1 MRFHQLIESAGG
13 WATRVREVVF
23 SNPFVEIHRVQMVSP
38 TRTDPFEWTVCHRK
52 AGVCV
57 VPQTAEG
64 RFVLI
69 HQERVPVQ
77 GALWE
82 FPAGQI
88 DESAGHSPERVVETG
103 LRELREEAGYD
114 LEPGAEVQ
122 PLHYFLSSPGFSDE
136 HCYMVFARGVRRSAH
151 GAHADPG
158 EMILEV
164 REFTAEEVRA
174 MVVSG
179 EIRDANTL
187 CSLAR
192 LSALG
197 EW

>member
-1 MRFHQLIESAGG
+1 MRFHQLVQSAGG
-13 WATRVREVVF
+13 WATRIREVVF
-23 SNPFVEIHRVQMVSP
+23 SNPFVEIHQVQMVSP
-38 TRTDPFEWTVCHRK
+38 TRPEPFVWTVCHRK

-57 VPQTAEG
+57 VPRTAEG
-64 RFVLI
+64 RFVMI
-69 HQERVPVQ
+69 RQERVPVQ

-88 DESAGHSPERVVETG
+88 DESSGHCDERVIATG
-103 LRELREEAGYD
+103 LRELREEAGYE
-114 LEPGAEVQ
+114 LEPGGAVE

-136 HCYMVFARGVRRSAH
+136 HCYMVLAKGVRRSAE

-164 REFTAEEVRA
+164 REFTSEEVRT
-174 MVVSG
+174 MVKSG

-192 LSALG
+192 LAALG